1 MVRPFKKDVNFLRFR
16 KVFFSVS
23 AILVILSITF
33 FFVKGLNFGIEFVGG
48 TSVTFRDTGTL
59 AIDDMRSAF
68 DKQGIQGAVV
78 QTTVD
83 PSTGTNGFIVRIPT
97 TDAQQ
102 ASATS
107 DAVASAIGVDSST
120 VEVTTIG
127 PDWGA
132 EVTKTSLIAFIV
144 ALLLIIIYIA
154 IRFEYKMG
162 LVAVLALFHD
172 VIIIIGVY
180 AVFGRE
186 VTPNVVAALLT
197 IMGYSLYDT
206 VVVFHRINDN
216 MSSTARHSFMTV
228 ANHSINQVLMR
239 TINTTLSTLIP
250 VVAMLFFGGETLKDF
265 AFAMTIGLIL
275 GSYSSIG
282 IATPIYAIWK
292 QREPK
297 FRKLAKKYGEGLDEF
312 TIAEQLGE

>member
-16 KVFFSVS
+16 RVFFTVS
-23 AILVILSITF
+23 VILILISVTA
-33 FFVKGLNFGIEFVGG
+33 FFVRGLNFGIEFVGG
-48 TSVTFRDTGTL
+48 TSIDFKDTGDI
-59 AIDDMRSAF
+59 AIDDMRAAF
-68 DKQGIQGAVV
+68 DKQNVEGAVI

-83 PSTGTNGFIVRIPT
+83 PRTGTNGFIVRIPT
-97 TDAQQ
+97 TNAQE
-102 ASATS
+102 ASANA
-107 DAVASAIGVDSST
+107 DAIAEALGIDST
-120 VEVTTIG
+120 MVEVTTIG
-127 PDWGA
+127 PGWGA
-132 EVTKTSLIAFIV
+132 EVTRTSLIAFIV
-144 ALLLIIIYIA
+144 AMVLIIIYIA

-162 LVAVLALFHD
+162 LVAVLTLFHD
-172 VIIIIGVY
+172 LIVIIGVY

-186 VTPNVVAALLT
+186 VTPNVIAALLT

-216 MSSTARHSFMTV
+216 LANTARHSFMTV
-228 ANHSINQVLMR
+228 ANHSVNQVLMR
-239 TINTTLSTLIP
+239 TINTTLSTLVP

-265 AFAMTIGLIL
+265 AFAMAIGLVL

-282 IATPIYAIWK
+282 LASPIYAIWK

-297 FRKLAKKYGEGLDEF
+297 YKKLAKKYGEGLDEF